1 MACKQKSFNFT
12 KRGVNSKRASQILK
26 DNRKEYQ
33 TILKSEIRKQK
44 GKKDVTK
51 AAKAA
56 SRRHKKMTWKEAL
69 KKASK

>member
-1 MACKQKSFNFT
+1 MSKQTSFNFT
-12 KRGVNSKRASQILK
+12 KRGVNSKRASRILQENK
-26 DNRKEYQ
+26 DEYQ
-33 TILKSEIRKQK
+33 TLLKEEIRKQK

>member
-26 DNRKEYQ
+26 DNREEYQ
-33 TILKSEIRKQK
+33 SLLKSEIRKQR

-56 SRRHKKMTWKEAL
+56 SKKHHKMSWKEAL

>member
-1 MACKQKSFNFT
+1 MGRQTTINFA
-12 KRGVNSKRASQILK
+12 KRGVNSKRASRILQENK
-26 DNRKEYQ
+26 DEYQ
-33 TILKSEIRKQK
+33 TLLKQEIRKQK